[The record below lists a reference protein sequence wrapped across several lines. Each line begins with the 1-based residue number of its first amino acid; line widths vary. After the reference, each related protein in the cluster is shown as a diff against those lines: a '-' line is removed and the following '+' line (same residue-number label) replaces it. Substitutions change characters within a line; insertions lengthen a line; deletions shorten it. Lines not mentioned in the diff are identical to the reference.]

1 MGKLTITKT
10 PFEGLY
16 IVETNAFLDHR
27 GAFARWFCEGEM
39 KEILGNRHIK
49 NVNFSRTVKRGSIRG
64 MHFQKPPYAEMK
76 MVRCIRGKILD
87 VVVDIRKDSPTY
99 LQYHAVELSADNMKL
114 FVIPEGFAHGFQSLE
129 DNSEIMYLVTEFYSP
144 ESEAGLRFSDPSL
157 AINWPLEIT
166 DTSAK
171 DAAHPLV
178 ADGFE
183 ALDVSMY
190 QEQE

>member
-10 PFEGLY
+10 PISGLSV
-16 IVETNAFLDHR
+16 VETDAFLDHR

-39 KEILGNRHIK
+39 KDILGNRHIK
-49 NVNFSRTVKRGSIRG
+49 NVNFSHTVKKGSIRG

-99 LQYHAVELSADNMKL
+99 LQHYAVELSAENMKL

-144 ESEAGLRFSDPSL
+144 EAEAGLRFSDPSL
-157 AINWPLEIT
+157 AIDWPLEIT

-178 ADGFE
+178 ADGFKP
-183 ALDVSMY
+183 LDVSSY

>member
-1 MGKLTITKT
+1 MGKLTIIQT

-16 IVETNAFLDHR
+16 VVETATFLDHR

-39 KEILGNRHIK
+39 KEILGNRRIK
-49 NVNFSRTVKRGSIRG
+49 NVNFSRTVKKGSIRG
-64 MHFQKPPYAEMK
+64 MHFQNPPYSEMK
-76 MVRCIRGKILD
+76 MVRCIRGRILD

-99 LQYHAVELSADNMKL
+99 LQHYAVELSAENMKL

-144 ESEAGLRFSDPSL
+144 DAEAGLRFSDPTL
-157 AINWPLEIT
+157 AIDWPLEIT

-183 ALDVSMY
+183 PLDVSAY
-190 QEQE
+190 Q